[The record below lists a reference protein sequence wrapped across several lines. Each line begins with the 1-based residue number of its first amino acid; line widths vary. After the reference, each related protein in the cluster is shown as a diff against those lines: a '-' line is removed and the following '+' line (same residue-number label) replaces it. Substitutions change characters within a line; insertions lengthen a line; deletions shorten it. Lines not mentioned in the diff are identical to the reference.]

1 MELFKAQESIQSI
14 FSDQGASNAASQF
27 NASSQNQI
35 RQFMMNQEGQIDM
48 FNNAQT
54 NAMNQFNTGEENV
67 IAKFNQDLQNQRD
80 MFNAQNQLVVAQAN
94 AQWRQQIATI
104 NNAAINDANMREA
117 MAANNLTANGIA
129 ELWQQERDLMNYA
142 VKASENALDREN
154 RLATANITADGTSS
168 GGLAGA
174 AGTFL
179 GSIVNGMATTN
190 SGIFAGT

>member
-1 MELFKAQESIQSI
+1 MTFPSHDRVA
-14 FSDQGASNAASQF
+14 NAAAQF
-27 NASSQNQI
+27 NASSLNQT
-35 RQFMMNQEGQIDM
+35 RQFIMNQDGQIDM

-54 NAMNQFNTGEENV
+54 NAMNQFNAGEANV
-67 IAKFNQDLQNQRD
+67 IAKFNQDIQNQRD

-104 NNAAINDANMREA
+104 NNAAINEANMREA

-129 ELWQQERDLMNYA
+129 ELWQQERDLMDYA
-142 VKASENALDREN
+142 YRASENALDREN
-154 RLATANITADGTSS
+154 RLATANITADGASS

-179 GSIVNGMATTN
+179 GSIVNGMAATKT
-190 SGIFAGT
+190 GIFKT